1 MIEVLGWL
9 TLAFGGAYAIAQLG
23 FILAIMVIF
32 KGGLESF
39 MPAVYVGV
47 ACALGWIGFVYW
59 LAPIS
64 ITVGG

>member
-23 FILAIMVIF
+23 FVLTLMVIWR
-32 KGGLESF
+32 GGIESF
-39 MPAVYVGV
+39 MPAVYAGV
-47 ACALGWIGFVYW
+47 ACALCWISFIYW

>member
-1 MIEVLGWL
+1 MIEVIGWL
-9 TLAFGGAYAIAQLG
+9 TLAFGGAYAIFQLG
-23 FILAIMVIF
+23 FIIAILTIF

-39 MPAVYVGV
+39 MPSVYVGA
-47 ACALGWIGFVYW
+47 ACALCWIGVVFW